1 MNITGGDEIEFSITY
16 DPKKLEMY
24 GLTPEQINQTLQ
36 ATNTTLPIG
45 DYVVDKYKHTMNVD
59 NRFYS
64 VQKLRDIAVANIGD
78 PGVIFLRDVADVQEA
93 TKKRETR
100 SRLSLR
106 GSEPVTAVTLS
117 VIKKSGGSIIDLV
130 DE

>member
-1 MNITGGDEIEFSITY
+1 
-16 DPKKLEMY
+16 
-24 GLTPEQINQTLQ
+24 
-36 ATNTTLPIG
+36 
-45 DYVVDKYKHTMNVD
+45 MNVD

-64 VQKLRDIAVANIGD
+64 VQRLRDIAVANIGD

-106 GSEPVTAVTLS
+106 GGEPVPAVTLS

-130 DE
+130 DA